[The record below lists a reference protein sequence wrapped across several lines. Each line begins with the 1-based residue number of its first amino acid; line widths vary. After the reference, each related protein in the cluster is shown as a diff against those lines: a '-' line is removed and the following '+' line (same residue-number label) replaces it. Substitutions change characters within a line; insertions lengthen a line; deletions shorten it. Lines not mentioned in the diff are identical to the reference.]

1 MGRSQ
6 IERCNKIVKFI
17 NKAVLCTVFLFC
29 KEEENGKRNCKFIFN
44 VAYID
49 IRNGKGIRLQ
59 YDELVLGVFAYSN
72 PIITRPNSNLHR
84 MRVVCAEILIY
95 EIETLIT
102 QVIGFLFC
110 PSFDDIKS

>member
-1 MGRSQ
+1 M
-6 IERCNKIVKFI
+6 E
-17 NKAVLCTVFLFC
+17 
-29 KEEENGKRNCKFIFN
+29 KRNCEFIYN

-49 IRNGKGIRLQ
+49 FRNSKSIRFQ
-59 YDELVLGVFAYSN
+59 YDELVLGVFTNSN
-72 PIITRPNSNLHR
+72 PVIARAYAYLHR
-84 MRVVCAEILIY
+84 MRCVCVEVLIY